1 MHVDGGGGGG
11 VEDGLARSALLL
23 DEVWKQFRGEN
34 DKLFHSGI
42 DW

>member
-23 DEVWKQFRGEN
+23 DEV
-34 DKLFHSGI
+34 
-42 DW
+42 